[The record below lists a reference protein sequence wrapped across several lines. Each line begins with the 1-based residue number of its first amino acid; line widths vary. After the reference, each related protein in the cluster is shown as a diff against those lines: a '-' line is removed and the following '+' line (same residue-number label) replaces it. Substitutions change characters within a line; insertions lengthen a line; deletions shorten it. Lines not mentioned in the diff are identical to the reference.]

1 MSVFLRLPKP
11 ANGPASG
18 GRELAEQPSGGSSN
32 SELRRRQ
39 RSGHNAAPAS
49 SSAPAA
55 TNGQHKKKTAT
66 VISNRNE
73 NTVNYRK
80 IPAGQAGATYM
91 RQM

>member
-18 GRELAEQPSGGSSN
+18 GREFSRAAKRRQQQQRIAAAAAQWPQCSASVIISASSN
-32 SELRRRQ
+32 Q
-39 RSGHNAAPAS
+39 R
-49 SSAPAA
+49 
-55 TNGQHKKKTAT
+55 TTQKKTAT
-66 VISNRNE
+66 VVSNRNE